1 MLTFLVTH
9 TCGVNTLQKQLEP
22 IPAPDTTALVTL
34 RDKPLGGNDIMPRVQ
49 VRCWRQKYQNIL
61 YINILYINI
70 LYINLRTL
78 FVKPV
83 PIPDKTAWVTLR
95 DKPLGGNDIMPI
107 VQVRCWRHK
116 YQNILYIYKP
126 KDPICETG
134 SNTGQDGIGHS

>member
-61 YINILYINI
+61 YI
-70 LYINLRTL
+70 
-78 FVKPV
+78 
-83 PIPDKTAWVTLR
+83 
-95 DKPLGGNDIMPI
+95 
-107 VQVRCWRHK
+107 
-116 YQNILYIYKP
+116 YKP

-134 SNTGQDGIGHS
+134 SNTGQDGIGHT

>member
-61 YINILYINI
+61 YIN
-70 LYINLRTL
+70 LRTL

-83 PIPDKTAWVTLR
+83 PIPDKTALVTLR
-95 DKPLGGNDIMPI
+95 DKPLGGNDSMPL
-107 VQVRCWRHK
+107 VQVRYWVSAYRNDK
-116 YQNILYIYKP
+116 TYRQYKN
-126 KDPICETG
+126 KTKIQSIETK
-134 SNTGQDGIGHS
+134 NKKR